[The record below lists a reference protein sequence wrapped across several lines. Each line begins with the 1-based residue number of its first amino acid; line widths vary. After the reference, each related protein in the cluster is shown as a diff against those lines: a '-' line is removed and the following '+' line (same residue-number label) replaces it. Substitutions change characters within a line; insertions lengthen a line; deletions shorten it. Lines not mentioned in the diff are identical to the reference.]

1 MIMQK
6 HYMKSLFVLC
16 FTFLASIC
24 FASENEKRIE
34 PIIIQL
40 EPVEVVLLC
49 PEGSKYEG
57 ELVPKWVSTDEA
69 TDFFCNDSEDESEVG
84 E

>member
-1 MIMQK
+1 MIMRK
-6 HYMKSLFVLC
+6 RYMTSLSVLC
-16 FTFLASIC
+16 FIFLASVC
-24 FASENEKRIE
+24 HASDNEKRIE
-34 PIIIQL
+34 PLITQP

-57 ELVPKWVSTDEA
+57 EPVPKWVSTDEA
-69 TDFFCNDSEDESEVG
+69 TDFFCNETSDETEIA

>member
-6 HYMKSLFVLC
+6 RYMKSIFILC
-16 FTFLASIC
+16 FTFLTSIC

-34 PIIIQL
+34 TLIIQP

-69 TDFFCNDSEDESEVG
+69 TDFFCNETSDETEIA